1 MKQKLKDGWNSKSKM
16 TCSEFVADVL
26 GYGNPSKFNP
36 QDILDKL

>member
-1 MKQKLKDGWNSKSKM
+1 MKNKLKDGWHIKGKM

-26 GYGNPSKFNP
+26 RYGTPSKFNP